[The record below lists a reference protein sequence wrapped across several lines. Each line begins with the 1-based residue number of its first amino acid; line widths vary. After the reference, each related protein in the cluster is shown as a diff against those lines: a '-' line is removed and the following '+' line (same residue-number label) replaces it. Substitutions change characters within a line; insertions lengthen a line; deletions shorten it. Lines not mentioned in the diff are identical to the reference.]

1 MYTPGMT
8 AWYELWDVDTGNI
21 VGTFTSEAEAL
32 AEVRGL
38 LAVNGASYAADLS
51 LGRKQDS
58 GGELIAEGDD
68 LARLAEEGHQERR
81 SA

>member
-1 MYTPGMT
+1 MV

-21 VGTFTSEAEAL
+21 VGTFASEAEAL

-38 LAVNGASYAADLS
+38 LAVNGSGYAGDLS
-51 LGRKQDS
+51 LARKHAE

-68 LARLAEEGHQERR
+68 LAQIAEAASRERR
-81 SA
+81 TA